1 MVMATRSNVL
11 ATHRSAQLTVTA
23 VGASTVIVLLH
34 AVVESRSACS
44 ASPHKLPMVAQ
55 FAQRQLVLRRSMP
68 AAQNHARRIA
78 RAIGMTG
85 VSVPMVVMVQVVQNV
100 AQDASKVEF
109 SKSMLPLPLVDAT
122 ATTNMAT
129 LTPDLVTCLAA
140 QKIVKVPGA
149 LSASARVPRLVS

>member
-1 MVMATRSNVL
+1 
-11 ATHRSAQLTVTA
+11 
-23 VGASTVIVLLH
+23 
-34 AVVESRSACS
+34 
-44 ASPHKLPMVAQ
+44 
-55 FAQRQLVLRRSMP
+55 
-68 AAQNHARRIA
+68 
-78 RAIGMTG
+78 
-85 VSVPMVVMVQVVQNV
+85 MVVMVQVVQNV
-100 AQDASKVEF
+100 AQEASKVEF